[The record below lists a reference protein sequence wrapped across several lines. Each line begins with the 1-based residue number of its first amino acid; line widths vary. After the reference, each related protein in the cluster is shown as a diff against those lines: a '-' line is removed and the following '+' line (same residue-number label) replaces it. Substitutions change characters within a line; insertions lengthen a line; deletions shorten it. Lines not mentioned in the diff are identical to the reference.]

1 MSFSIFCW
9 ISCSEEI
16 LSAAKNSSTTTS
28 LSSYC
33 FWNRASFD
41 VDSELML
48 FCWNIVI
55 VQENYLALNLV
66 ATVLISPHFWIYLF
80 CTSIVCLFYQFE
92 NLTLWNVNCILW
104 NNWLVPN
111 QLLELNLSSFVSHQD
126 LLEKHEMIDLGGL
139 EGHLCICT
147 HFCSWAHSTSEN

>member
-28 LSSYC
+28 LASYC

-41 VDSELML
+41 VDSEHLSD
-48 FCWNIVI
+48 V
-55 VQENYLALNLV
+55 LV

-126 LLEKHEMIDLGGL
+126 LLEKHEMVDLGGL

-147 HFCSWAHSTSEN
+147 HFCSWAHSTYTP